1 MANILDKVRTDV
13 YRYCN
18 DNGISV
24 RQFLLEIGESSRINW
39 ETLQRTKASTGQ
51 IGLLVKLLNF
61 FNYDNK
67 TANNF

>member
-1 MANILDKVRTDV
+1 MAIIDKLRTDV
-13 YRYCN
+13 YKYCN
-18 DNGISV
+18 DNSISV

-39 ETLQRTKASTGQ
+39 ETLHRTKACKGQ

-67 TANNF
+67 TKNSV